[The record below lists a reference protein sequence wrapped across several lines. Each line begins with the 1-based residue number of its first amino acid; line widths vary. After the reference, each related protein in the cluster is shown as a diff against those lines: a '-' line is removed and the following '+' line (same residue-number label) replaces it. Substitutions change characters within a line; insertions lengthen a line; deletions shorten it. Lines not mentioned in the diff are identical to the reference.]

1 MANAKPLVLSSEDHK
16 WLETIVRTRTLQAQ
30 VVTRARILLLK
41 EAGDSVDAIA
51 EKVDLNRNSV
61 LLCLKKYKA
70 GGVENAIYD
79 APGRGRNAQIT
90 DDEKAW
96 IINVACQKPKEYGY
110 SAETWTYAKLT
121 AHINKTAENAGYTR
135 LSTITKTSI
144 KNILDA
150 AKIKPFRI
158 QYYCENRD
166 PEFESKMHQVLYV
179 YKQIEM
185 LFDENGELY
194 IPAGEQDIHTV
205 SYDEK
210 PGIQAIA
217 TTAPDLPPDSD
228 HGAIKRDYEYKR
240 LGTISL
246 LAAIDLLTGEA
257 IPLVRDT
264 HKSDDFI
271 DFLKILNERYPQGDT
286 IQVILDNHSVHTSK
300 KVQQFLATIPGR
312 FVFIFTPKHGSWLN
326 MIEGFFGKM
335 TRQMLRGIRVSTKQ
349 ELVDRI
355 YKYFD
360 EVNETP
366 VVYHW
371 KYKMEDFGSP
381 IGVAN

>member
-1 MANAKPLVLSSEDHK
+1 MAKARPLLLSTEERNQ
-16 WLETIVRTRTLQAQ
+16 LEAITRTRTLQAQ
-30 VVTRARILLLK
+30 VVSRARILLLK
-41 EAGDSVDAIA
+41 ADGDSVDTIA

-61 LLCLKKYKA
+61 LLCLKKYNV
-70 GGVENAIYD
+70 GGIENAIYD
-79 APGRGRNAQIT
+79 ASGRGRNAEIT
-90 DDEKAW
+90 DEEKSW
-96 IINVACQKPKEYGY
+96 IISIACQKPVELGY
-110 SAETWTYAKLT
+110 SAETWTYSRLT
-121 AHINKTAENAGYTR
+121 KHINSTAESAGYTR
-135 LSTITKTSI
+135 LSTITKTSV

-150 AKIKPFRI
+150 AEIKPFRI

-166 PEFESKMHQVLYV
+166 PEFEAKMHQVLVV
-179 YKQIEM
+179 YKQVEL
-185 LFDENGELY
+185 LFDENGELF

-210 PGIQAIA
+210 PGIQATA
-217 TTAPDLPPDSD
+217 TTSPDLKANREI
-228 HGAIKRDYEYKR
+228 GTIKRDYEYKR
-240 LGTISL
+240 LGTVSL

-264 HKSDDFI
+264 HNSDDFI
-271 DFLKILNERYPQGDT
+271 DFLKILNERYPEGDT

-300 KVQQFLATIPGR
+300 KVKQFLSTIPGR

-335 TRQMLRGIRVSTKQ
+335 TRQMLRGIRVSSKE
-349 ELVDRI
+349 ELVERI

-371 KYKMEDFGSP
+371 KYRMDEF
-381 IGVAN
+381 